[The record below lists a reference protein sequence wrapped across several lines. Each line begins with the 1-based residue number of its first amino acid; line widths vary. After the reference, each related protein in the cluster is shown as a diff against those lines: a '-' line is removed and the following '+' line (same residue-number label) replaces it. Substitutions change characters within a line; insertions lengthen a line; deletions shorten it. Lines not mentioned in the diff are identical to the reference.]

1 MKLETEKNQSEYP
14 WYKILIPNPHSERLR
29 FYNGIV
35 EPLFKSSHQNLGIG
49 FHEYLLNQQK
59 KKMGRRVPK
68 KETARSVRSALSA

>member
-1 MKLETEKNQSEYP
+1 MKLETEKNQPEYP
-14 WYKILIPNPHSERLR
+14 WSKFLIPNPHSERLR

-59 KKMGRRVPK
+59 
-68 KETARSVRSALSA
+68 